1 MEIKKKP
8 EAQLEN
14 YSVLFLQLGLVL
26 SLFCVYVVLEHKTY
40 EKTIADFDTVE
51 LTETEDE
58 VLVITH
64 RTPPPVAPPP
74 PPPPTTEIVEIVE
87 DTKEIEETIIEST
100 ETDEEEAVEATID
113 LDDIHEAVEGEEFV
127 EDVPF
132 AVIEDVPV
140 FPGCKGTKEELKACL
155 SKKIS
160 KHVNRKFNGQLASDL
175 GLSEGKKR
183 IFVMFT
189 INQHGKIS
197 EIQARAPHP
206 RLQKEAERVVKTLP
220 DMTPGK
226 QRGIPVRVKYAL
238 PITFEVVND

>member
-14 YSVLFLQLGLVL
+14 YSVLFLQIGLVL

-40 EKTIADFDTVE
+40 EKKIANFDSVV
-51 LTETEDE
+51 LTDTQDE
-58 VLVITH
+58 ILVITH
-64 RTPPPVAPPP
+64 RTPPTAPPP
-74 PPPPTTEIVEIVE
+74 PPPPATTEIVEIVE

-113 LDDIHEAVEGEEFV
+113 LDDIHEAVEGEEII

-132 AVIEDVPV
+132 AVIEDIPV
-140 FPGCKGTKEELKACL
+140 YPGCKGTKAELKACF

-160 KHVNRKFNGQLASDL
+160 RFVNKRFNANLASDL

-189 INQHGKIS
+189 INQHGSID

-206 RLQKEAERVVKTLP
+206 RLQKEAERVIKTLP
-220 DMTPGK
+220 KMTPGK
-226 QRGIPVRVKYAL
+226 QRGMPVRVKYAL

>member
-14 YSVLFLQLGLVL
+14 YSVLFLQIGLVL
-26 SLFCVYVVLEHKTY
+26 SLFCVYTILEHKTY
-40 EKTIADFDTVE
+40 ERSVADFDTVV
-51 LTETEDE
+51 LTDTQDE

-64 RTPPPVAPPP
+64 RTPPPAVPPP
-74 PPPPTTEIVEIVE
+74 PPPPTMEIVEIVE

-100 ETDEEEAVEATID
+100 ETDEKEAVEATID
-113 LDDIHEAVEGEEFV
+113 IDDIHEAVEGEEFV

-132 AVIEDVPV
+132 AVIEDIPV
-140 FPGCKGTKEELKACL
+140 YPGCKGTKAELKACF

-160 KHVNRKFNGQLASDL
+160 KHVNKRFDANLASDL

-189 INQHGKIS
+189 INQQGNID

-206 RLQKEAERVVKTLP
+206 RLQKEAERVVNTLP
-220 DMTPGK
+220 RMTPGK
-226 QRGIPVRVKYAL
+226 QRGVPVRVKYAL

>member
-40 EKTIADFDTVE
+40 EKTIADFDTVV